1 MSSVRPHVTPVNSTV
16 LSQSDSARANSGHT
30 NQILELMY
38 RLMEYRHQE
47 IRHRLGKVAS
57 ITLIN
62 ASSFDAATTSAV
74 RELLGRGDVG
84 LFIFDADNNIRSRR
98 DC

>member
-1 MSSVRPHVTPVNSTV
+1 V
-16 LSQSDSARANSGHT
+16 LSQPDSATANSAHT

-38 RLMEYRHQE
+38 RLMEYQHQE

-62 ASSFDAATTSAV
+62 ASSLDAATTSAV
-74 RELLGRGDVG
+74 REMLGRGDID
-84 LFIFDADNNIRSRR
+84 LFIFDADNNIRPRR

>member
-1 MSSVRPHVTPVNSTV
+1 MSSLRPHVTPVNSTV
-16 LSQSDSARANSGHT
+16 LSQSDSARANSAHT

-47 IRHRLGKVAS
+47 IRHKVAS
-57 ITLIN
+57 ITLVN

-74 RELLGRGDVG
+74 REMLGRGDVG
-84 LFIFDADNNIRSRR
+84 LFIFDTDNNIRPSR

>member
-1 MSSVRPHVTPVNSTV
+1 V
-16 LSQSDSARANSGHT
+16 LSQPDSAPANSAHI
-30 NQILELMY
+30 NQIVELMH
-38 RLMEYRHQE
+38 RLMEYQHQE

-62 ASSFDAATTSAV
+62 ASSLDAAKTSAV
-74 RELLGRGDVG
+74 REMLGRRGDVG
-84 LFIFDADNNIRSRR
+84 LFIFDADNNIRPRR